1 MKNRFILCGYALMSL
16 LAACEQSEM
25 PVSEPSGDYIGFAAP
40 SLRVEEVSTRSTFN
54 EAFPTNS
61 TFGVLGYC
69 VPYQRGT
76 TTPDFA
82 SGTALWGVKLNGNHI
97 HPDVFYKQEITFDGN
112 YCQYTPLK
120 KWYNPEDN
128 LEIASEDVANNFLYT
143 FFAYYP
149 AKAFTVNA
157 PADATTIG
165 APKLT
170 FTMPFSTNNE
180 GINQQLDDTQ
190 TPDAMVAVQY
200 NHPKRNGNVNFNF
213 AHLMVGLGF
222 AVNNYNE
229 TLPVTVHSVSLS
241 GSFTKSITIDFSDNN
256 NVDYSFA
263 DTYQGT
269 YRLLTEERTVE
280 SGSSLNPVGD
290 RHLLLLSDSKRGTYF
305 GSDVTVTIDYTFNGH
320 RKTETRERPSTFMPQ
335 PGTKYTA
342 ALNFIG
348 DTFVLH
354 FIPDN
359 GDFWED
365 GGDSDITIQ

>member
-1 MKNRFILCGYALMSL
+1 MKNRFILCGLALISL
-16 LAACEQSEM
+16 LAACEQSDM
-25 PVSEPSGDYIGFAAP
+25 PVPESSDGYIGFAAP

-54 EAFPTNS
+54 EAFPTNG

-97 HPDVFYKQEITFDGN
+97 HSDVFYKQEVTFDGN
-112 YCQYTPLK
+112 NCRYTPLK
-120 KWYNPEDN
+120 KWYNPTDN
-128 LEIASEDVANNFLYT
+128 PQIASEDEANDFLYT

-149 AKAFTVNA
+149 AAGFTVDA
-157 PADATTIG
+157 PADANTIG
-165 APKLT
+165 APRLT
-170 FTMPFSTNNE
+170 FTMPFNTTDV
-180 GINQQLDDTQ
+180 NQVLDDTQ
-190 TPDAMVAVQY
+190 IPDAMVAVSY
-200 NHPKRNGNVNFNF
+200 NHPKQNGNINFNF
-213 AHLMVGLGF
+213 AHLLVGLGF
-222 AVNNYNE
+222 VVNNYNE
-229 TLPVTVHSVSLS
+229 TLPVTVHSVKLS

-256 NVDYSFA
+256 NVDYNFA

-269 YRLLTEERTVE
+269 YQLLTEERMVE
-280 SGSSLNPVGD
+280 PGSSLNPVGD
-290 RHLLLLSDSKRGTYF
+290 RHLLLLSDSRGGTYF
-305 GSDVTVTIDYTFNGH
+305 GSDVAVTIDYTFNGQ
-320 RKTETRERPSTFMPQ
+320 RNTATERRPSTFMPQ

>member
-1 MKNRFILCGYALMSL
+1 MSL

-25 PVSEPSGDYIGFAAP
+25 PVSESSGDYIGFAAP

-54 EAFPTNS
+54 EAFPANGI
-61 TFGVLGYC
+61 FGVLGYC

-128 LEIASEDVANNFLYT
+128 PEIASEDVANNFLYT

-149 AKAFTVNA
+149 ANAFTVNA
-157 PADATTIG
+157 PADANTIG